1 MLWAWLPRGLISF
14 VAQMAVRDL
23 RGTRPAV
30 ASVAAAAALK
40 RALDT
45 EAAAARRQALAMRK
59 GLDFTEVAG
68 VASAPE
74 LRVAIKEAVRAAAAG
89 GGMLQSGVLS
99 TLRGFTQDARRSR
112 RELRTA
118 QQRRQ
123 QRPGAR
129 LAGRRK
135 GGYMAPVRPPP
146 VELGRALLCETRAQL
161 SPAEALSRTGA
172 ALPPPAGQ
180 QWQTCAARGCGW
192 PWCTIVYPSWPNHIL
207 S

>member
-30 ASVAAAAALK
+30 ASVAAAATLK

-45 EAAAARRQALAMRK
+45 EAAAAWRQALSAQVPVLRCAWRF
-59 GLDFTEVAG
+59 LRAFYALSIARAVAAG
-68 VASAPE
+68 GE
-74 LRVAIKEAVRAAAAG
+74 GEG

-118 QQRRQ
+118 QQWRQ
-123 QRPGAR
+123 RRPGAR
-129 LAGRRK
+129 LTGRRK
-135 GGYMAPVRPPP
+135 GGYMAPVRPPL

-172 ALPPPAGQ
+172 E
-180 QWQTCAARGCGW
+180 
-192 PWCTIVYPSWPNHIL
+192 V
-207 S
+207 